1 MSWDRRLKENIV
13 RTPYGLKEVLKRNPV
28 SYQFISNG
36 LAQLGFIAHEVQKL
50 VPEDVVGI
58 EGV

>member
-1 MSWDRRLKENIV
+1 MSSDRRLKENIV
-13 RTPYGLKEVLKRNPV
+13 RTPYGLEEVLKLNPV